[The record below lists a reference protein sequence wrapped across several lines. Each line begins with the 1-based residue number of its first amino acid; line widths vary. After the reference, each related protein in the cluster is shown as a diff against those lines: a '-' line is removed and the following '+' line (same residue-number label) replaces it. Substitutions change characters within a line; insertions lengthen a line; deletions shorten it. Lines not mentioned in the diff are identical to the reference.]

1 MIPAFASTDPKACA
15 FYDSHGYVVLAPQLS
30 PDERAGL
37 RRALDSLWARYAAE
51 QAVSLDHY
59 VANISQWRDLWRHDQ
74 TFRATLEDPRLW
86 STAARFMGRA
96 GARLLHDHVIVKPAS
111 ASGTVP
117 WHQDYPY
124 WPVDTDEGLSCWCP
138 LEDVGLEGGCLEVID
153 GSHRWGESP
162 PADFLADDRSA
173 FDARPDR
180 VRLPVQAGSVVVLN
194 SLTWHRSGPN
204 REAGRR
210 AAYISLWLPPDAR
223 YAPEHSG
230 WHPVNERVTVRP
242 GEILNDDWFPCF
254 GEREIRRT
262 GPRPLAHA
270 GPRPRE
276 GLSMF
281 NASAKIAGQ
290 LRRILA
296 HGGHP
301 GELAGGIGQLL
312 AQNGAVEAIVRE
324 TIANGIA
331 APGDEGAL
339 RNALDQLRIS
349 SEAYRLHR
357 ARNVYNGAYVEWWQ
371 VAGRAWAERL
381 EGAAA
386 SEANP

>member
-1 MIPAFASTDPKACA
+1 MTPVFESFDPQAVE
-15 FYDSHGYVVLAPQLS
+15 FYETHGYVVLAPQLS
-30 PDERAGL
+30 PDERAAL
-37 RRALDSLWARYAAE
+37 RRALDALWARYAAE
-51 QAVSLDHY
+51 QALSLDAY
-59 VANISQWRDLWRHDQ
+59 FENISQWRDLWRHDE
-74 TFRATLEDPRLW
+74 TFRAALEAPQLW

-96 GARLLHDHVIVKPAS
+96 GARLLHDHVIVKPAD

-124 WPVDTDEGLSCWCP
+124 WPVDTEEGLSCWCP
-138 LEDVGLEGGCLEVID
+138 LEDVGPEGGCLEVID

-162 PADFLADDRSA
+162 PADFLADDRGA
-173 FDARPDR
+173 FDARTDI
-180 VRLPVQAGSVVVLN
+180 VSLPVPAGSVVVLN
-194 SLTWHRSGPN
+194 SLTWHRSRPN

-230 WHPVNERVTVRP
+230 WHPVNEHVTVKS

-254 GEREIRRT
+254 GEREIRAA
-262 GPRPLAHA
+262 GPRPLVHA
-270 GPRPRE
+270 GPTPHG

-281 NASAKIAGQ
+281 NASARIADQ

-296 HGGHP
+296 RGGHT
-301 GELAGGIGQLL
+301 GEAVNGIDRLL
-312 AQNGAVEAIVRE
+312 AQTGAVDAIVRE
-324 TIANGIA
+324 TITSGIG

-339 RNALDQLRIS
+339 RTALDRLRIS

-371 VAGRAWAERL
+371 VAGLAWQARL
-381 EGAAA
+381 DGEAGA
-386 SEANP
+386 